1 MKRKTNGKY
10 LDINTTSCPLPILYY
25 RSATKYS
32 HVPLSV
38 KRNVPEGEYLSLM
51 ELGEILSEL
60 SYHSPHEEGVK
71 SIIKPRELHRFVVKT
86 GKLNLIAVDTGNHKL
101 ITQLIFLSHFLA
113 SVWKAILFLYMA
125 DPTQPLPTYEE
136 VVICTEETAVE
147 EVKLIIII

>member
-1 MKRKTNGKY
+1 MNGKY
-10 LDINTTSCPLPILYY
+10 FNINTISCSLPILYY

-60 SYHSPHEEGVK
+60 SYHSPHEKGVK

-86 GKLNLIAVDTGNHKL
+86 GKLNLIAVDAGNHKL
-101 ITQLIFLSHFLA
+101 IIHLIFLVPIFSVSLESH
-113 SVWKAILFLYMA
+113 SVSLYG
-125 DPTQPLPTYEE
+125 
-136 VVICTEETAVE
+136 
-147 EVKLIIII
+147 

>member
-1 MKRKTNGKY
+1 MKRKMNGKY
-10 LDINTTSCPLPILYY
+10 LDINTTICFLPILYY

-71 SIIKPRELHRFVVKT
+71 FIIKPRELHRFVVKT
-86 GKLNLIAVDTGNHKL
+86 GKLNLVAVDAGKHKL
-101 ITQLIFLSHFLA
+101 IITQLIFLSQFLA

-147 EVKLIIII
+147 EVKLM